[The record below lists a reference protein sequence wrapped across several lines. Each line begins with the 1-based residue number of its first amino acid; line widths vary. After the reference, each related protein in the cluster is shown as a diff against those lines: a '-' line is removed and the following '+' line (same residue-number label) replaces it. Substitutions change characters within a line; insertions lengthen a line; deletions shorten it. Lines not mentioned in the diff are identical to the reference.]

1 MVLRCVK
8 NIKTQEQFLDHT
20 TSLSNFIYDAEK
32 KGNLSIEEAEKYQ
45 DLIRQ
50 LELVFDERFVKT
62 SNERLVQRLRNV
74 E

>member
-32 KGNLSIEEAEKYQ
+32 RGNLSVEEAEKYQ